1 MFTADINADG
11 KVYGEKNVYTQ
22 YPSER
27 LGLRV
32 YERTNQPSQ
41 SYTYDTETRI
51 FKPMAN
57 S

>member
-1 MFTADINADG
+1 MQMEKCTG
-11 KVYGEKNVYTQ
+11 KKNVYTQ

-32 YERTNQPSQ
+32 YERTNQPSH